1 MKATVSVNSEMNAG
15 VTFNNI
21 AIVTNDPAPAISAVR
36 FNASVNAEG
45 LDADAVVE
53 DTEVNFGEV
62 FRTSKL
68 LVPVTVR
75 NTGHNALLVNLPL
88 FTSGKMTVANGD
100 AFPYMVK
107 PGNSVDVMV
116 EVPTANEGDISD
128 VMTIKTNVKDI
139 TVNVSGTVIGCP
151 EAALTFEEITETVE
165 SGTPLSKTSW
175 RLQTPVTNLSYMHS
189 LRM

>member
-1 MKATVSVNSEMNAG
+1 MNAG

-68 LVPVTVR
+68 LIPVTVR
-75 NTGHNALLVNLPL
+75 NTGHNAL
-88 FTSGKMTVANGD
+88 S
-100 AFPYMVK
+100 
-107 PGNSVDVMV
+107 
-116 EVPTANEGDISD
+116 
-128 VMTIKTNVKDI
+128 
-139 TVNVSGTVIGCP
+139 
-151 EAALTFEEITETVE
+151 
-165 SGTPLSKTSW
+165 
-175 RLQTPVTNLSYMHS
+175 
-189 LRM
+189 